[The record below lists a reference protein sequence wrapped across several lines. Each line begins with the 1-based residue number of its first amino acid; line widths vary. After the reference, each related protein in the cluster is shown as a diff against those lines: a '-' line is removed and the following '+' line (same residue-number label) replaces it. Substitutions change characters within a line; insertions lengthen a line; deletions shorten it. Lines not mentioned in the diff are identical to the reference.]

1 VLRLFKRIGSALS
14 RQPAKTTKISPAE
27 PTAPA
32 PSVKSKP
39 AKKVEIK
46 PAPPAPK
53 TIPRAEHTLSR
64 KRVSPNALKVMHRLI
79 RHGHRA
85 YLVGGCV
92 RDILLDRTPKDFDV
106 VTDARPEQ
114 VRSLFGNSRLIGRRF
129 RLVHVF
135 FRGGEI
141 IEVSTFRKE
150 APFDPDGDDDG
161 PHEENTY
168 GTPAE
173 DAFRRDLTING
184 LFYDPQTFA
193 IYDYIG
199 GIDDLRAKTIRI
211 IGEPPTRIKED
222 PARMFRVVRHAAST
236 GFTIEKRTMTAIHEL
251 AGEITKTNP
260 SRLRDEFL
268 RELTEGRSARS
279 IELMYDTGLLGHI
292 LPEMAELDAPPA
304 DGSPATGRKILLA
317 NLAALDRA
325 INQKK
330 QVALPVVLAAF
341 VAPLVARQDFESQVP
356 NPRMRHSWL
365 QQTTRNYVKPIL
377 RRIGIGKADAEAAAM
392 IILGRQAIAQAL
404 ARGPNLPKS
413 LQRKS
418 YFALSLLLIQI
429 EAHDQSR
436 PLPRAVVAAAQDR
449 QIFLGGAAPGPRKPR
464 RRGGRRRKPA
474 DRQAP
479 KPQTKTAP
487 EQATDA
493 TARPE
498 NTNLKFSSTPETSG
512 SSSGSPAQ

>member
-1 VLRLFKRIGSALS
+1 MS
-14 RQPAKTTKISPAE
+14 RQPAKATKISPAE

-32 PSVKSKP
+32 PSIKTKP

-46 PAPPAPK
+46 PAPSAPK
-53 TIPRAEHTLSR
+53 TIPRSEHTLSR
-64 KRVSPNALKVMHRLI
+64 KKVSPNALKVMHRLI

-92 RDILLDRTPKDFDV
+92 RDILLDRPPKDFDV

-199 GIDDLRAKTIRI
+199 GIDDLRNKTIRI
-211 IGEPPTRIKED
+211 IGEPRMRLKED
-222 PARMFRVVRHAAST
+222 PARMFRVVRHAAGT
-236 GFTIEKRTMTAIHEL
+236 GFAIEKQTMAAIHEL
-251 AGEITKTNP
+251 AGEITKTNA

-279 IELMYDTGLLGHI
+279 VELMIDTGLLVHI
-292 LPEMAELDAPPA
+292 LPEMAELDAPTA
-304 DGSPATGRKILLA
+304 DGSPAPGRRHLLA

-325 INQKK
+325 IDRKK
-330 QVALPVVLAAF
+330 PIALPVVLAAF
-341 VAPLVARQDFESQVP
+341 VSPLVARQNFASQAP
-356 NPRMRHSWL
+356 DPHLRYSWL

-377 RRIGIGKADAEAAAM
+377 HRIGIGKADAEAAAL

-404 ARGPNLPKS
+404 ARGSHLPKS

-418 YFALSLLLIQI
+418 YFPLSLLLYQI
-429 EAHDQSR
+429 ETHDQGQ
-436 PLPRAVVAAAQDR
+436 PLPRAMAAAQGR
-449 QIFLGGAAPGPRKPR
+449 QMYPGDAASGPRKPR
-464 RRGGRRRKPA
+464 RRGGRRRKPT
-474 DRQAP
+474 DRHAS
-479 KPQTKTAP
+479 KPSPSDAP
-487 EQATDA
+487 EQTTDA

-498 NTNLKFSSTPETSG
+498 NADLKFSSTPETSG